1 MFVLTR
7 KTVGVEVRTMPQG
20 VGDLGTKG
28 VHTEIITPDL
38 AMPGV
43 RENLGFERRFM
54 IYT

>member
-1 MFVLTR
+1 MFVLAR
-7 KTVGVEVRTMPQG
+7 KTVGVEVG
-20 VGDLGTKG
+20 AILHEVGDLGTKG

-43 RENLGFERRFM
+43 RENLGFERRFT